1 MSTLHKEVEFENDI
15 CAHLAAHD
23 WLYAEHPQGVRRG
36 CKDAEAST
44 TTQGDYTGYDRAR
57 ALFPAD
63 VIAWVHTT
71 QPKAWETLSKNHGAA
86 AETVLLDRI
95 RKQLD
100 DRGTLDVLRHGIELL
115 GLRQPLQL
123 AQFKPALA
131 MNPELQAKYAANRLR
146 VVRQVRYSLFNENAI
161 DLVLFLNGI
170 PVATVELKSNFTQ
183 SVDDAVDQYR
193 FDRNPKGRSG
203 FNLTAGSR
211 AEARPT
217 EPLLDFPRGAL
228 VHFAVSNS
236 AAMMTTRLLGAATTF
251 LPFNLGDHGAA
262 GNPVNPNGHRTAYL
276 WEQVWARD
284 SWLEIIGRYIVAKR
298 DSKKQIKAIIFPRY
312 HQLDATRKLVA
323 AVLAE
328 HQPSPQP
335 SPGGRGG
342 KFLIQH
348 SAGSG
353 KTNSIAWTAHFL
365 ADLHDAQHKKLFDS
379 VLVVSDRTVLDTQL
393 QEAIFD
399 FERTAGVV
407 ATIKGESQSKSGE
420 LAQALSGGKK
430 IVVCTIQTFP
440 FALQA
445 VQELAATQG
454 KRFAVIADEAHS
466 SQTGAAASKL
476 KQLLSAEEML
486 ELADGGEV
494 GTEDLLAMQM
504 AARSNDAGIT
514 YVAFTATPKA
524 KTLELFGRRP
534 NPALPASDDNLP
546 APFHVYSM
554 RQAIE
559 EGFILDVL
567 KNYTPYKLAFKLASG
582 QGRSPT
588 PTLPRV
594 AGEGA
599 NASLR
604 ESPIPEGREWD
615 EKEVERSTAMKGIM
629 RWVRLHPYNII
640 QKVQVVVEHFRE
652 NVQPLLEG
660 KAKAM
665 VVVGSRLEAVRWQI
679 AIDKYIKSQGYKI
692 GTLVAFSGEV
702 NDQESHPDPLTE
714 TSKALN
720 ANLNGRDIREAFATD
735 EYQILLVANKFQT
748 GFDQPLLCG
757 MYVDKRLAGIQA
769 VQTLSRL
776 NRAHPGKDTTY
787 ILDFVNDPNEVLA
800 AFKTYYET
808 AELDGVTD
816 PNLVYDLR
824 AKLDAEG
831 HYDDNEVDRV
841 VNVEINP
848 NASQSELSAAIEPV
862 ADRLLKRY
870 RAALANHQVAVANK
884 DANGRARSPS
894 PALPRAAGEGAN
906 VALRECNFDAEQEA
920 QDEMNALMLF
930 KRNLGAFQRVYAFLS
945 QIFDYGNTAIEKRA
959 VFFKRLLPLLEFGRE
974 REGVD
979 LSKVTLT
986 HHKLKDQ
993 GKRNLALE
1001 NGEYPKLSPLTET
1014 GSGEVREKEKIYLAE
1029 IIAKVNELFGNDT
1042 TDGDQLV
1049 YVNHALKGKLLES
1062 EILVQQA
1069 HGNTKELFANSP
1081 DLSNEILNAIMDA
1094 LSAHSTLSKRALDS
1108 EKVRSGL
1115 KDVLL
1120 GPAQLYEALRER
1132 PAAR

>member
-1 MSTLHKEVEFENDI
+1 MSAIHKEIEFENDI

-23 WLYAEHPQGVRRG
+23 WLYA
-36 CKDAEAST
+36 D
-44 TTQGDYTGYDRAR
+44 GDFSAYDRAR

-63 VIAWVHTT
+63 IIAWVQIT
-71 QPKAWETLSKNHGAA
+71 QPKAWEALTKNHSAA
-86 AETVLLDRI
+86 AEAVLLDRI

-100 DRGTLDVLRHGIELL
+100 DRGTLDVLRHGVELL
-115 GLRQPLQL
+115 GLRQSLAL
-123 AQFKPALA
+123 AQFRPALA
-131 MNPELQAKYAANRLR
+131 MNPDLQAKYAANRLR
-146 VVRQVRYSLFNENAI
+146 VVRQVRYSLHNENSI

-193 FDRNPKGRSG
+193 FDRHPKPKGQ
-203 FNLTAGSR
+203 NA
-211 AEARPT
+211 A

-236 AAMMTTRLLGAATTF
+236 ATMMSTRLLGAATTF

-284 SWLEIIGRYIVAKR
+284 SWLEIIGRYIVTKR
-298 DSKKQIKAIIFPRY
+298 DRKKQIQKVIFPRY
-312 HQLDATRKLVA
+312 HQLDITRQLLVT
-323 AVLAE
+323 VLAE
-328 HQPSPQP
+328 G
-335 SPGGRGG
+335 PG
-342 KFLIQH
+342 KKYLVQH

-365 ADLHDAQHKKLFDS
+365 ADLHDAQHNKMFDS
-379 VLVVSDRTVLDTQL
+379 VLVVSDRNVLDDQL

-407 ATIKGESQSKSGE
+407 ASIKGESQSKSGE
-420 LAQALSGGKK
+420 LAEALSGGKK

-440 FALQA
+440 FALKA

-466 SQTGAAASKL
+466 SQTGSAAANL
-476 KQLLSAEEML
+476 KAVLTNEEL
-486 ELADGGEV
+486 QELADGGEV
-494 GTEDLLAMQM
+494 STEDILAAQM

-534 NPALPASDDNLP
+534 NPALPASADNLP

-567 KNYTPYKLAFKLASG
+567 KNYTPYKLAFKLA
-582 QGRSPT
+582 
-588 PTLPRV
+588 
-594 AGEGA
+594 
-599 NASLR
+599 N
-604 ESPIPEGREWD
+604 EGREWD
-615 EKEVERSTAMKGIM
+615 EKEVERSEALKGIM
-629 RWVRLHPYNII
+629 RWVRLHPYNIS

-652 NVQPLLEG
+652 NVQPLIEG

-665 VVVGSRLEAVRWQI
+665 VVVGSRVEAVRWQL
-679 AIDKYIKSQGYKI
+679 AMDKYIKLNDYKI

-702 NDQESHPDPLTE
+702 NDKESGPEAYTE
-714 TSKALN
+714 NSKMLN
-720 ANLNGRDIREAFATD
+720 PNLRGRDMREAFVTD

-787 ILDFVNDPNEVLA
+787 ILDFVNDPEEVLG
-800 AFKTYYET
+800 AFKTYFET
-808 AELDGVTD
+808 AELEDVTD
-816 PNLVYDLR
+816 PNLVYDMR
-824 AKLDAEG
+824 AMLDAEG
-831 HYDDNEVDRV
+831 HYDDNEVERV
-841 VNVEINP
+841 IAVEMNP
-848 NASQSELSAAIEPV
+848 NANQAELSAAIEPV

-870 RAALANHQVAVANK
+870 RASQATMKAAQATG
-884 DANGRARSPS
+884 DAK
-894 PALPRAAGEGAN
+894 
-906 VALRECNFDAEQEA
+906 AEQAA
-920 QDEMNALMLF
+920 QDELNALILF
-930 KRNLGAFQRVYAFLS
+930 KRNLGAFRRVYAFLS
-945 QIFDYGNTAIEKRA
+945 QIFDYGNTAIEKRSI
-959 VFFKRLLPLLEFGRE
+959 FFRRLLPLLEFGRE

-979 LSKVTLT
+979 LSKVVLT

-993 GKRNLALE
+993 GKRNLPLV
-1001 NGEYPKLSPLTET
+1001 NGEYPKLPPLTDP

-1029 IIAKVNELFGNDT
+1029 IIAKVNDLFEGELSD
-1042 TDGDQLV
+1042 DDKLI
-1049 YVNHALKGKLLES
+1049 YVNHVLKGKLLES
-1062 EILVQQA
+1062 DILVQQA
-1069 HGNTKELFANSP
+1069 NSNTKEQFANSP
-1081 DLSNEILNAIMDA
+1081 DLANELMNAIMDA
-1094 LSAHSTLSKRALDS
+1094 LAAHGTMSKQALDS
-1108 EKVRSGL
+1108 EKVRGGL
-1115 KDVLL
+1115 KDILL
-1120 GPAQLYEALRER
+1120 GPAQLYEALRDQR
-1132 PAAR
+1132 GARL